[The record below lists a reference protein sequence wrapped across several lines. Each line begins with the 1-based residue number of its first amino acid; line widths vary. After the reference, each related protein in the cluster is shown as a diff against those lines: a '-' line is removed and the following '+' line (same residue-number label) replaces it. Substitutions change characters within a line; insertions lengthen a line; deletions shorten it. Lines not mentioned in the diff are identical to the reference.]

1 MKEQQELLRAAVSRA
16 KRAGGASLFKTIFRV
31 CSKPVL
37 ANCVI
42 VVISDERSFVFLRE
56 IKKVKKEQKGEKR
69 AKRWK
74 KGGKKVE
81 KGGMF
86 FRTW

>member
-42 VVISDERSFVFLRE
+42 VVISDERSFVFTRE
-56 IKKVKKEQKGEKR
+56 KKGEKR
-69 AKRWK
+69 E
-74 KGGKKVE
+74 KKVE
-81 KGGMF
+81 K
-86 FRTW
+86 R

>member
-42 VVISDERSFVFLRE
+42 VVISDERSFVFLRKR
-56 IKKVKKEQKGEKR
+56 KKVKKE
-69 AKRWK
+69 K

>member
-1 MKEQQELLRAAVSRA
+1 MFVPSLSWQTELSSSFPMKDRLS
-16 KRAGGASLFKTIFRV
+16 
-31 CSKPVL
+31 
-37 ANCVI
+37 
-42 VVISDERSFVFLRE
+42 LRE
-56 IKKVKKEQKGEKR
+56 RKKVKKEKKGGKKVKKE
-69 AKRWK
+69 K